1 MNERITFTAPC
12 HFGLEKVL
20 RFEVSRIGGED
31 IRVQDGRV
39 SWTGDLSTL
48 ARANIGLSVAERVQI
63 LLAEYKAETF
73 EELFEGMYAAPLE
86 QFIGKEDAF
95 PIKGH
100 SLNSTLH
107 SIPACQKI
115 LKKAAVKRLQRA
127 YRTQE
132 FLPET
137 GSLHQL
143 QFTILKNQVSIY
155 LDTSGAG
162 LHKRGYRRNANLAP
176 IRETLAAGI
185 LDLARLRS
193 DNIVC
198 DPFCGSGTFL
208 IEAAR
213 RACKIAPGLDRRF
226 AAEQWESVPRKVWQE
241 ARAEAL
247 DRIDHS
253 IAFEGFGFDADPH
266 AIALTMDNAKK
277 AGVDKYIH
285 VERRDIAD
293 FQPIPDA
300 ITVCN
305 PPYGERMLEMQ
316 EAREVYRTMGKV
328 LKTPAYIICG
338 DEDFERAFGRKADKR
353 RKLYNGMIS
362 CQLYS
367 YFGPPTKRNTT
378 KKEG

>member
-1 MNERITFTAPC
+1 MTTEKIKFSAPC

-20 RFEVSRIGGED
+20 RFEVTRIGGEN
-31 IRVQDGRV
+31 ITVQDGRV
-39 SWTGDLSTL
+39 SWEGGFDTL
-48 ARANIGLSVAERVQI
+48 AKANINLSVAERVQI
-63 LLAEYKAETF
+63 LLAEYHAESF
-73 EELFEGMYAAPLE
+73 EELFDGMARVPLE

-100 SLNSTLH
+100 SLNSKLT

-115 LKKAAVKRLQRA
+115 LKKAAVKRLQKA
-127 YRTQE
+127 YHTSE

-193 DNIVC
+193 NMAVC

-213 RACKIAPGLDRRF
+213 RACHIAAGLDRRF
-226 AAEQWESVPRKVWQE
+226 ISEQWDCIPESAWQN
-241 ARAEAL
+241 ARTEAL
-247 DRIDHS
+247 DNITHDVDF
-253 IAFEGFGFDADPH
+253 IGYGFDIDAD
-266 AIALTMDNAKK
+266 AVALTMANAKK
-277 AGVDKYIH
+277 AGVEKYIQ
-285 VERRDIAD
+285 VQQRDIAD
-293 FQPIPDA
+293 FKAIPEA
-300 ITVCN
+300 VTICN
-305 PPYGERMLEMQ
+305 PPYGERMLELND
-316 EAREVYRTMGKV
+316 ARRIYRTMGRV
-328 LKTPAYIICG
+328 LETPAYIICG
-338 DEDFERAFGRKADKR
+338 DAEFEDYFGRKADKR
-353 RKLYNGMIS
+353 RKLYNGMIQ
-362 CQLYS
+362 CQLYC
-367 YFGPPTKRNTT
+367 YFK
-378 KKEG
+378 

>member
-1 MNERITFTAPC
+1 MSQNITFSAPC

-20 RFEVSRIGGED
+20 RFEVTRIGGEN
-31 IRVQDGRV
+31 ITVQDGRV
-39 SWTGDLSTL
+39 NWTGDFTTL
-48 ARANIGLSVAERVQI
+48 AKANLELSVAERVQI

-73 EELFEGMYAAPLE
+73 EELFDGMFAAPLE
-86 QFIGKEDAF
+86 EFIGREDAF

-127 YRTQE
+127 YKTTE

-143 QFTILKNQVSIY
+143 QFTILKNRVSIY
-155 LDTSGAG
+155 LDTTGAG

-185 LDLARLRS
+185 LDLARMRS
-193 DNIVC
+193 DTIVC

-213 RACKIAPGLDRRF
+213 RACRIAPGLDRRF
-226 AAEQWESVPRKVWQE
+226 IAEQWDCVPKSAWHT
-241 ARAEAL
+241 ARSEAL
-247 DRIDHS
+247 DRIDRNV
-253 IAFEGFGFDADPH
+253 GFIGYGFDVDPQ
-266 AIALTMDNAKK
+266 AVALTMDNAKK
-277 AGVDKYIH
+277 AGVAELIC

-300 ITVCN
+300 VIVCN
-305 PPYGERMLEMQ
+305 PPYGERMLEQQ
-316 EAREVYRTMGKV
+316 EARAVYRTMGKV

-338 DEDFERAFGRKADKR
+338 DEDFEFAFGRKADKR

-367 YFGPPTKRNTT
+367 YFGPPKKR
-378 KKEG
+378 

>member
-1 MNERITFTAPC
+1 MSQNITFSAPC

-20 RFEVSRIGGED
+20 RFEVTRIGGEN
-31 IRVQDGRV
+31 ITVQDGRV
-39 SWTGDLSTL
+39 SWTGDFTTL
-48 ARANIGLSVAERVQI
+48 AKVNLELSVAERVQI

-86 QFIGKEDAF
+86 AFIGREDAF

-127 YRTQE
+127 YKTSE

-143 QFTILKNQVSIY
+143 QFTILKNRVSIY
-155 LDTSGAG
+155 LDTTGAG

-185 LDLARLRS
+185 LDLARMRS
-193 DNIVC
+193 DTIIC

-213 RACKIAPGLDRRF
+213 RASRIAPGLDRRF
-226 AAEQWESVPRKVWQE
+226 IAEQ
-241 ARAEAL
+241 
-247 DRIDHS
+247 
-253 IAFEGFGFDADPH
+253 
-266 AIALTMDNAKK
+266 
-277 AGVDKYIH
+277 
-285 VERRDIAD
+285 
-293 FQPIPDA
+293 
-300 ITVCN
+300 
-305 PPYGERMLEMQ
+305 
-316 EAREVYRTMGKV
+316 
-328 LKTPAYIICG
+328 
-338 DEDFERAFGRKADKR
+338 
-353 RKLYNGMIS
+353 
-362 CQLYS
+362 
-367 YFGPPTKRNTT
+367 
-378 KKEG
+378 

>member
-1 MNERITFTAPC
+1 MNNTNLIRFSAPC

-20 RFEVSRIGGED
+20 KFEVTRIGGED
-31 IRVQDGRV
+31 ITVQDGRV
-39 SWTGDLSTL
+39 SWSGDFGTL
-48 ARANIGLSVAERVQI
+48 ARANINISVAERIQI

-73 EELFEGMYAAPLE
+73 EELFEGMFRAPLE
-86 QFIGKEDAF
+86 RFIGKDDAF

-100 SLNSTLH
+100 SLNSALH

-115 LKKAAVKRLQRA
+115 LKKAAVKRLQAA
-127 YRTQE
+127 YKTSE

-155 LDTSGAG
+155 LDTTGAG
-162 LHKRGYRRNANLAP
+162 LHKRGYRRNSNLAP

-193 DNIVC
+193 DTIVC

-226 AAEQWESVPRKVWQE
+226 LAEQWDCVPDSVWRE
-241 ARAEAL
+241 ARTEAL
-247 DRIDHS
+247 DRIDRS
-253 IAFEGFGFDADPH
+253 VGFEGFGYDIDP
-266 AIALTMDNAKK
+266 AAVQLTMDNARK
-277 AGVDKYIH
+277 AGVDKFLHI
-285 VERRDIAD
+285 EQRDIRD
-293 FQPIPDA
+293 FEPVEGAVTI
-300 ITVCN
+300 CN
-305 PPYGERMLEMQ
+305 PPYGERMLELE
-316 EAREVYRTMGKV
+316 EARKLYAVMGKV
-328 LKTPAYIICG
+328 LQNPAYIICG
-338 DEDFERAFGRKADKR
+338 DDEFERRFGRKADKR

-362 CQLYS
+362 CQLYC
-367 YFGPPTKRNTT
+367 YYAPHTK
-378 KKEG
+378 

>member
-1 MNERITFTAPC
+1 MANTNNIRFSAPC

-20 RFEVSRIGGED
+20 RFEVTRIGGEN
-31 IRVQDGRV
+31 ITVQDGRV
-39 SWTGDLSTL
+39 SWTGDFNTL
-48 ARANIGLSVAERVQI
+48 ARANIGISVAERIQI

-73 EELFEGMYAAPLE
+73 EELFEGMFRAPLE

-115 LKKAAVKRLQRA
+115 LKKAAVKRLQAA
-127 YRTQE
+127 YKTSE
-132 FLPET
+132 FLAET

-155 LDTSGAG
+155 LDTTGAG
-162 LHKRGYRRNANLAP
+162 LHKRGYRRNSNLAP

-193 DNIVC
+193 DTIVC

-226 AAEQWESVPRKVWQE
+226 IAEQWDCVPKSAWQE
-241 ARAEAL
+241 ARSEAL
-247 DRIDHS
+247 DRIDRS
-253 IAFEGFGFDADPH
+253 VGFEGYGFDIDPE
-266 AIALTMDNAKK
+266 AIRLTMDNAKK
-277 AGVDKYIH
+277 AGVDKFLHI
-285 VERRDIAD
+285 EQRDIRD
-293 FQPIPDA
+293 FKPIENA
-300 ITVCN
+300 VTICN
-305 PPYGERMLEMQ
+305 PPYGERMLELE
-316 EAREVYRTMGKV
+316 EARKIYEVMGKV
-328 LKTPAYIICG
+328 IEAPAYIICG
-338 DEDFERAFGRKADKR
+338 DDDFERRFGRKADKR

-362 CQLYS
+362 CQLYC
-367 YFGPPTKRNTT
+367 YYNK
-378 KKEG
+378 

>member
-1 MNERITFTAPC
+1 MSNQMNIRFSAPC
-12 HFGLEKVL
+12 HFGLEKIL
-20 RFEVSRIGGED
+20 RFEVTRIGGEN
-31 IRVQDGRV
+31 ITVQDGRV
-39 SWTGDLSTL
+39 SWNGDFSTL
-48 ARANIGLSVAERVQI
+48 TKANMNLSVAERVQI
-63 LLAEYKAETF
+63 LLAEYRAETF
-73 EELFEGMYAAPLE
+73 EELFEGMYKAPLA
-86 QFIGKEDAF
+86 QFIGREDAF

-115 LKKAAVKRLQRA
+115 LKKAAVKHLQQA
-127 YRTQE
+127 YRTTE

-155 LDTSGAG
+155 LDTTGAG

-193 DNIVC
+193 DTVVC

-226 AAEQWESVPRKVWQE
+226 ISEQWECIPKSAWQQ

-247 DRIDHS
+247 DRIDRTA
-253 IAFEGFGFDADPH
+253 AFEGYGYDIDPE
-266 AIALTMDNAKK
+266 AVALTLANARK
-277 AGVDKYIH
+277 AGVEKLIH
-285 VERRDIAD
+285 VEQRDISA
-293 FQPIPDA
+293 FTPVPQA
-300 ITVCN
+300 VTFCN
-305 PPYGERMLEMQ
+305 PPYGERMLEQ
-316 EAREVYRTMGKV
+316 TAARSIYRTMGQV
-328 LKTPAYIICG
+328 LTPPLYVICG
-338 DEDFERAFGRKADKR
+338 DEDFERRFGRKADKR

-362 CQLYS
+362 CQLYC
-367 YFGPPTKRNTT
+367 YFDK
-378 KKEG
+378 